1 MRTEKIS
8 EQIAAELKQITGADH
23 VIEDA
28 PMSKYTSF
36 RAGGKADL
44 LVSVSSGE
52 ELQQVLQFL
61 SAEDIPHMILGNG
74 SNILVRDG
82 GYRGVM
88 VRIGGEFDRM
98 RIEDHTLICGS
109 GVSLA
114 MAAKAA
120 ANASLSG
127 LEFAS
132 GIPGSVGG
140 GVFMNAGAYGG
151 ELKNILKNAVLLTGD
166 GQAFAN
172 ANAEELEMGYRHTR
186 LHESGEIVVEA
197 AFELEPG
204 DPKESLALMADLTA
218 RRNEKQPVTYP
229 SAGSFFKRPEGYFAG
244 KLIQDAGLK
253 GLSVGGAQ
261 VSQLHSGFIINTGG
275 ATATDILQLMQ
286 IVQAR
291 VLDQFGVLLEPEV
304 RIIGE

>member
-1 MRTEKIS
+1 MTTER
-8 EQIAAELKQITGADH
+8 IADGIRDELIAITGEEH
-23 VIEDA
+23 VIKDA
-28 PMSKYTSF
+28 PMAEYTSF
-36 RAGGKADL
+36 RAGGAADL
-44 LVSVSSGE
+44 MVSVQSPEQLQEVLRFLTGE
-52 ELQQVLQFL
+52 GL
-61 SAEDIPHMILGNG
+61 PHMVLGNG

-82 GYRGVM
+82 GYHGVI
-88 VRIGGEFDRM
+88 VRTGEGFNTM
-98 RIEDHTLICGS
+98 RLEEDALVCGS

-120 ANASLSG
+120 ANAGLTG

-151 ELKNILKNAVLLTGD
+151 ELKDILAEASLLSKD
-166 GQAFAN
+166 GSAFAK
-172 ANAEELEMGYRHTR
+172 ATAEELEMGYRHTR
-186 LHESGEIVVEA
+186 LHESGEIVLEA
-197 AFELEPG
+197 VFHLTPG
-204 DPKESLALMADLTA
+204 DREEIWKTMTDLTA

-253 GLSVGGAQ
+253 GLSVGGAL

-291 VLDQFGVLLEPEV
+291 VMEQFGVALEPEV

>member
-1 MRTEKIS
+1 
-8 EQIAAELKQITGADH
+8 
-23 VIEDA
+23 
-28 PMSKYTSF
+28 MSKYTSF

-52 ELQQVLQFL
+52 ELRQVLQFL
-61 SAEDIPHMILGNG
+61 SAEEIPHMILGNG

-98 RIEDHTLICGS
+98 RIEDHTLVCGS

-151 ELKNILKNAVLLTGD
+151 ELKNILKNAVLITGD
-166 GQAFAN
+166 GSAFAN

-204 DPKESLALMADLTA
+204 DPKEILALMADLTA

-229 SAGSFFKRPEGYFAG
+229 SAGSFFMRPEGYFAG
-244 KLIQDAGLK
+244 KLIMDAGLR
-253 GLSVGGAQ
+253 GYRVGDAM
-261 VSQLHSGFIINTGG
+261 VSEKHCGFVVNAGS
-275 ATATDILQLMQ
+275 ATAAQIRQLMKD
-286 IVQAR
+286 VQKK
-291 VLDQFGVLLEPEV
+291 VYEQFGVTLEREVKLLGFEEK
-304 RIIGE
+304 

>member
-98 RIEDHTLICGS
+98 RIED
-109 GVSLA
+109 
-114 MAAKAA
+114 
-120 ANASLSG
+120 
-127 LEFAS
+127 
-132 GIPGSVGG
+132 
-140 GVFMNAGAYGG
+140 
-151 ELKNILKNAVLLTGD
+151 
-166 GQAFAN
+166 
-172 ANAEELEMGYRHTR
+172 
-186 LHESGEIVVEA
+186 
-197 AFELEPG
+197 
-204 DPKESLALMADLTA
+204 
-218 RRNEKQPVTYP
+218 
-229 SAGSFFKRPEGYFAG
+229 RPE
-244 KLIQDAGLK
+244 
-253 GLSVGGAQ
+253 SPP
-261 VSQLHSGFIINTGG
+261 SCS
-275 ATATDILQLMQ
+275 TAWTW
-286 IVQAR
+286 R
-291 VLDQFGVLLEPEV
+291 
-304 RIIGE
+304 

>member
-1 MRTEKIS
+1 MKTEKMS
-8 EQIAAELKQITGADH
+8 DRIASRLQEIAGADK
-23 VIEDA
+23 VLRDA

-44 LVSVSSGE
+44 LVNVSSGE
-52 ELQQVLQFL
+52 DLQQILQFL
-61 SAEDIPHMILGNG
+61 SAEELPHMVLGNG
-74 SNILVRDG
+74 SNVLVRDG
-82 GYRGVM
+82 GYRGVI
-88 VRIGGEFDRM
+88 VRTCEAFNYM
-98 RIEDHTLICGS
+98 RIEENTLICGS

-120 ANASLSG
+120 ANAALTG

-151 ELKNILKNAVLLTGD
+151 ELKNVLRKADLITWD
-166 GQAFAN
+166 GAAFAQ
-172 ANAEELEMGYRHTR
+172 ASAEELEMGYRHTR
-186 LHESGEIVVEA
+186 LHESGEIVMEA
-197 AFELEPG
+197 AFELEPA
-204 DPKESLALMADLTA
+204 DPKEILALMADLTA

-275 ATATDILQLMQ
+275 ASATDILQLMQ

-291 VLDQFGVLLEPEV
+291 VLDQFGVVLEPEV

>member
-1 MRTEKIS
+1 MTKQIEAQL
-8 EQIAAELKQITGADH
+8 EQIAGADH
-23 VIEDA
+23 VIQDA

-52 ELQQVLQFL
+52 NLQQVLQFL
-61 SAEDIPHMILGNG
+61 AGEDIPHMILGNG

-82 GYRGVM
+82 GYRGVI
-88 VRIGGEFDRM
+88 VRIGEAFNRM

-120 ANASLSG
+120 ANASLTG

-151 ELKNILKNAVLLTGD
+151 ELKDILKKAVLITGD
-166 GQAFAN
+166 GAAFAE
-172 ANAEELEMGYRHTR
+172 AGPEELEMGYRHTR
-186 LHESGEIVVEA
+186 LHETGEIVVEA

-204 DPKESLALMADLTA
+204 DPKALLAWMADLTA